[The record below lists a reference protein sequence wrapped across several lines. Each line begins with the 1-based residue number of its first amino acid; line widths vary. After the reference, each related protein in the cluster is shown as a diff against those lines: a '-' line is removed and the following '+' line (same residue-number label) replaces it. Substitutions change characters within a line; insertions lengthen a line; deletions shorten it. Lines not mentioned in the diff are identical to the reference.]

1 MKSYETLQKQHEKVR
16 QVIIDNLDFLMG
28 SVSTKGPKRPGLNL
42 TFKIDQVTRTRHIR
56 KDLEPRV
63 TQMTAR
69 WRRLRGLLKKLS
81 DLNWQR
87 LNQGTIW

>member
-16 QVIIDNLDFLMG
+16 QEIIDNLDFLMG